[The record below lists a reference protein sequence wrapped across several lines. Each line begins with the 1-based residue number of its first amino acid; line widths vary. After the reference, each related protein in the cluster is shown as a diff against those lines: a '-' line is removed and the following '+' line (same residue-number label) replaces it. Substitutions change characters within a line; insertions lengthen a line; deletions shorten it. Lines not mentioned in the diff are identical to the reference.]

1 MHVQDLLDSARSQA
15 GLDDFGNPSFRE
27 GLDVYVSSLRDEAGL
42 SEIGR
47 LAIEAQIVT
56 NLVNRLQVVDWMNRH
71 PELEAAK
78 IERPVFIVGLPRT
91 GTTFLSYLLDL
102 DPEHRSLMRWEA
114 QTSVPPP
121 RLETF
126 TSDPR
131 IAATQDS
138 QNMLDMINPDFKAI
152 HYEAPD
158 GPTECVS
165 VTAQDFKSVLWET
178 VANVPSYGAWLRQV
192 DYGSAYRYH
201 KLVLQL
207 LQSEAPGRWMLKSPA
222 HCFAL
227 DTLLETYPDARFVA
241 THRDPT
247 TIVASTCSLAACL
260 SGTFSEV
267 DHRDYIA
274 RRWTESVVDML
285 SRVEALRASDPSV
298 DARFVDLRYV
308 DLVADPVASVRRVY
322 EHIGSELSPPTEA
335 AVATYAAANRQ
346 GKYGRHS
353 YSFGEL
359 GLDAA
364 DLRDRFAAY
373 RERYEIPEESV
384 PA

>member
-1 MHVQDLLDSARSQA
+1 MRVPDLLDAASGQT
-15 GLDDFGNPSFRE
+15 GLDDFGDPSFRE
-27 GLDVYVSSLRDEAGL
+27 GLGVYVSSVTDEADL
-42 SEIGR
+42 SEVGE
-47 LAIEAQIVT
+47 LAVEAQIVG
-56 NLVNRLQVVDWMNRH
+56 NLANRLQVVDWTNRH
-71 PELEAAK
+71 PELAAGA

-102 DPEHRSLMRWEA
+102 DPSHRSLMRWEA

-131 IAATQDS
+131 IAATRDS
-138 QNMLDMINPDFKAI
+138 QDMLDMINPEFKAI

-158 GPTECVS
+158 GPTECIS
-165 VTAQDFKSVLWET
+165 VTAQEFKSVMWET

-201 KLVLQL
+201 KIVLQL

-222 HCFAL
+222 HGFAL
-227 DTLLETYPDARFVA
+227 ETLLKTYPDVRFVA

-260 SGTFSEV
+260 SGTFSDV
-267 DHRDYIA
+267 DHGDYIA

-285 SRVEALRASDPSV
+285 TRVEALRASDPSV

-308 DLVADPVASVRRVY
+308 DLVADPVASIRRVY
-322 EHIGSELSPPTEA
+322 EHIGSELSPSTEA
-335 AVATYAAANRQ
+335 AAAAYAADNRQ

-353 YSFGEL
+353 YSLGEL
-359 GLDAA
+359 GLDGAE
-364 DLRDRFAAY
+364 LRDRFATY
-373 RERYEIPEESV
+373 RERYDVPEESV